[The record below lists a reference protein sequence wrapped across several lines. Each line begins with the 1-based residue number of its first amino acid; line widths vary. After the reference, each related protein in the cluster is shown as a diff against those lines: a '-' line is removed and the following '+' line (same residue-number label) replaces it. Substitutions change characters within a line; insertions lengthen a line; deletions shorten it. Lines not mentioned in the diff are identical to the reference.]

1 MEALCRAIGM
11 PEEVTRQL
19 LAPGICPDVHK
30 LAHPETWEE
39 GLKEVRT
46 ALGDDPKGIGMLRCM
61 LRCALDAWEIYENL
75 GLSRE
80 IYIDTMGC
88 FSRFVREHRESY
100 GEYGFDRDF
109 WTVRQV
115 SGKLFRIGQ
124 LEYELIQ
131 GAVSLH
137 IPTDVI
143 LEPQLLRQSWVQARE
158 IIRTTFPDWAN
169 APYVCHSW
177 LLSPVLARLL
187 PENSRILRFQRSFRI
202 TPLEIPCRGV
212 IQWVFK
218 NPKLA
223 PEDYPENTSLQRKLK
238 GFLLDGGCFPDARGV
253 LIKEPFL

>member
-1 MEALCRAIGM
+1 MENLCRGIGM

-19 LAPGICPDVHK
+19 LGPGICPDHRK
-30 LAHPETWEE
+30 LMRPETWEE
-39 GLKEVRT
+39 GLKEIRV
-46 ALGDDPKGIGMLRCM
+46 ALGEDPRGIGMLRCM
-61 LRCALDAWEIYENL
+61 LRAALDAWEIYEKL

-80 IYIDTMGC
+80 IYLDTMGC

-115 SGKLFRIGQ
+115 SGQLFRIGQ

-137 IPTDVI
+137 IPTDVQ
-143 LEPQLLRQSWVQARE
+143 LALPLLRQSWVQARE
-158 IIRTTFPDWAN
+158 IIARTFPDWAK

-177 LLSPVLARLL
+177 LLSPDLAGLL
-187 PENSRILRFQRSFRI
+187 PENSRILAFQRSFRV
-202 TPLEIPCRGV
+202 TPLELPCRGV

-218 NPKLA
+218 NPKLS
-223 PEDYPENTSLQRKLK
+223 PEDYPENTSLQRSLK
-238 GFLLDGGCFPDARGV
+238 AFLQDGNTFRDARGT
-253 LIKEPFL
+253 LWADPFL